1 MDAEARGKL
10 GVGSRFCYLAD
21 SWPFSCVYERRKKRK
36 EGGRVGRKDGHV
48 PRLFCWG
55 FLQIEPQLL
64 SLPTPHLALGR
75 GQRGQ
80 SLRLA
85 GWG

>member
-1 MDAEARGKL
+1 M
-10 GVGSRFCYLAD
+10 
-21 SWPFSCVYERRKKRK
+21 
-36 EGGRVGRKDGHV
+36 GRKDGHV

>member
-1 MDAEARGKL
+1 MQKQGESWAWG
-10 GVGSRFCYLAD
+10 AD
-21 SWPFSCVYERRKKRK
+21 SVTWQTPGLFHVFMRGERKGRK

-64 SLPTPHLALGR
+64 SLPTPRLALGR